1 MRTHG
6 AYDVRPKSE
15 RVADLKNKTAE
26 LERELLDARMSLERE
41 MAQPGSGRAPAHGH
55 HQRTRHCAQCDASR
69 GHAADLRHDHAA
81 DLMSAF
87 GPAPEP
93 EPSFGYGGADAGDE
107 FYAADD
113 RTEVIVN
120 HGRRNSYNPGR
131 ARGRMMAGGA
141 AFAAVIVAVLAT
153 MLLRSGASWPSSV
166 ATVQTEAAT
175 ACQNPD
181 VASEPGQVN
190 FACAKATRQILWV
203 FALMTSG
210 DNPDFIDA
218 KTGRQGLEPIS
229 PAQGGEVAWSLN
241 LHHPYNPANPVDSLE
256 VAARAINNIVGGAT
270 ATGAHGNPVVQ
281 PGLEGHPANC
291 ARYTGSAALSA
302 RAGFP
307 SLCARSV
314 TSRAGQAALVAD
326 VYRKWVVG
334 ASQATARDA
343 AVLFEN
349 ANDPGAPRVQA
360 ILRYLSYSRLPA

>member
-1 MRTHG
+1 MRTHA
-6 AYDVRPKSE
+6 AYDVPPKRQ
-15 RVADLKNKTAE
+15 RVADLKNKAEE

-41 MAQPGSGRAPAHGH
+41 LAQPAYGRASAHG
-55 HQRTRHCAQCDASR
+55 QTLRTRRCAQDDASR
-69 GHAADLRHDHAA
+69 GRAADPRHDHAA
-81 DLMSAF
+81 DMLSAF

-93 EPSFGYGGADAGDE
+93 SFGYGSADAADE
-107 FYAADD
+107 FYASDD

-120 HGRRNSYNPGR
+120 HGRRNAYHPGR
-131 ARGRMMAGGA
+131 PRGRIMAGGA
-141 AFAAVIVAVLAT
+141 AFAAVLGAIVAT
-153 MLLRSGASWPSSV
+153 MLLRSGPSWPVSV
-166 ATVQTEAAT
+166 ATVQSEAAT

-203 FALMTSG
+203 LALMTSG
-210 DNPDFIDA
+210 DNPDFVDA
-218 KTGRQGLEPIS
+218 KTGRRGLEPIA

-241 LHHPYNPANPVDSLE
+241 LHHPYNPANPIDSLE
-256 VAARAINNIVGGAT
+256 VAARAINNIIGGAT
-270 ATGAHGNPVVQ
+270 TTGAHGKPIVQ

-291 ARYTGSAALSA
+291 ARYTGSSALTA

-307 SLCARSV
+307 SLCARPV
-314 TSRAGQAALVAD
+314 TSAAGQADLVAD

-334 ASQATARDA
+334 ASPATARDA

-360 ILRYLSYSRLPA
+360 ILRYLAYFKLPA